1 MRVLATLLLGGM
13 IVGPAPSA
21 ATGVEAG
28 SPYEILAQRFFESG
42 EELARVMRKL
52 PLNCSAL
59 GVVVFS
65 SNATARG
72 AVLGALETLRRG
84 RVTTDPDLA
93 EFISTRY
100 ADFAGSLPSSL
111 ASDYRLITNH
121 IEKQEGAEYEGR
133 SDLLA
138 ALETLRTT
146 IEDTQVALAV
156 DGIE

>member
-65 SNATARG
+65 SNATARSG
-72 AVLGALETLRRG
+72 
-84 RVTTDPDLA
+84 
-93 EFISTRY
+93 STRPQ
-100 ADFAGSLPSSL
+100 SSRPPLPSACRCIGS
-111 ASDYRLITNH
+111 AP
-121 IEKQEGAEYEGR
+121 
-133 SDLLA
+133 
-138 ALETLRTT
+138 
-146 IEDTQVALAV
+146 V
-156 DGIE
+156 